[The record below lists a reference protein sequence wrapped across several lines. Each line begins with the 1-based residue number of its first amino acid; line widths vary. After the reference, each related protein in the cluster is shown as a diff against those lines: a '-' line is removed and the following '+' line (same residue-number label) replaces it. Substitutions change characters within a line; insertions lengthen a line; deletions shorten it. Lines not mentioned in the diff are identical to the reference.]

1 MAFDLSVIT
10 TYWSLI
16 AQGAVLTVAIGALSI
31 LIGFCLGLIVA
42 LLKVSSNRWLST
54 LSTVFI
60 EAIRNVPFLIIA
72 FLVFYGLP
80 MYGIRLEAS
89 FAGIMSL
96 SLYSSVFFAE
106 IIRGALL
113 AVPKGQMQSARAMGM
128 PYQLAMRRIIFPQM
142 LGYLIP
148 PLTSQLIMIV
158 RQTSVLSIIT
168 VTEMTLSAEKVIS
181 ITYSPLEVYA
191 LIALLYWLL
200 SFSIEVAMGRLE
212 HRMTRYKPIETVKRD
227 PARVFWS
234 EAH

>member
-1 MAFDLSVIT
+1 MAFDISVIT
-10 TYWSLI
+10 TYWPPI
-16 AQGAVLTVAIGALSI
+16 VRGMVLTVTIGALSV

-42 LLKVSSNRWLST
+42 LLKISSNRWLST
-54 LSTVFI
+54 LSTVLI
-60 EAIRNVPFLIIA
+60 EAIRNVPLLIIA

-80 MYGIRLEAS
+80 RYGIRLEAT

-106 IIRGALL
+106 IIRGAIL

-128 PYQLAMRRIIFPQM
+128 SHRLAIRRIIFPQM

-148 PLTSQLIMIV
+148 PLTNQLIMTI

-168 VTEMTLSAEKVIS
+168 VTEMTMSAEKVIS

-200 SFSIEVAMGRLE
+200 SISIEVVMGRLE
-212 HRMTRYKPIETVKRD
+212 HRLTLYKIDKFT
-227 PARVFWS
+227 S
-234 EAH
+234 L

>member
-1 MAFDLSVIT
+1 MTGAFTLMAFDISVIT

-16 AQGAVLTVAIGALSI
+16 AQGAILTVAIGSLSI
-31 LIGFCLGLIVA
+31 LIGFCLGLIIA
-42 LLKVSSNRWLST
+42 LLKISNNGWLST
-54 LSTVFI
+54 LSTVLI
-60 EAIRNVPFLIIA
+60 EAIRNVPLLIIT

-80 MYGIRLEAS
+80 AYGIRLEAN

-106 IIRGALL
+106 IIRGAIL

-128 PYQLAMRRIIFPQM
+128 SHRLAMQRIIFPQM

-148 PLTSQLIMIV
+148 PLTSQLIMTV
-158 RQTSVLSIIT
+158 RQTSILSIIT
-168 VTEMTLSAEKVIS
+168 VTEMTMSAEKVIS

-200 SFSIEVAMGRLE
+200 SLSIELAMGRLE
-212 HRMTRYKPIETVKRD
+212 HRMTRFTSPSSQ
-227 PARVFWS
+227 A
-234 EAH
+234 